1 MDYEQFRHFADS
13 WGLIYLFAVFVIM
26 VLFIWRPGSGAQYR
40 HAARIAV
47 DASED
52 RPTPPKTETEE

>member
-13 WGLIYLFAVFVIM
+13 WGLVYLFSVFVIM
-26 VLFIWRPGSGAQYR
+26 ALFIWRPGSSAQYR

-52 RPTPPKTETEE
+52 GPNPPKTETKE